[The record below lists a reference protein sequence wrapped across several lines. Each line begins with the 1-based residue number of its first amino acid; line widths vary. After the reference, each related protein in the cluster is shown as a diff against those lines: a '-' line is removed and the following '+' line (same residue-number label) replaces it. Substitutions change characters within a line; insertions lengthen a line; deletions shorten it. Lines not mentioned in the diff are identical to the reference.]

1 MMRYSCVLAL
11 VLLLA
16 GIACRPV
23 DSFTLSGHLQGLKA
37 GDTLRFSTYTLPFY
51 DPISADTFVV
61 TDDHTMQ
68 ISIPTHHTTYGH
80 LQYAPLNGKELNNNS
95 AEIIARPGDNIEI
108 HGRVDYL
115 KCAGLKG
122 GLYDNPAVTRYLDM
136 VREMDSLETFYE
148 RKIAC
153 FSESGQNDS
162 AISYIEKFQ
171 HMKRPKAF
179 KEMRDSLTN
188 LADNEYAAYLYL
200 RLTHRKT
207 PEELQERLNRFSP
220 ATRESYLG
228 KTLEAML
235 PILNN
240 IEEGAKPKDFTLTD
254 KNGNS
259 VSLSDYRGKYLLLFY
274 YGVCG
279 GVFQTDP
286 HLTDIYHEYHDKG
299 LEMLGICR
307 DGDIAAAYP
316 QLLESPKVQRLLDHP
331 YPTVYLT
338 DGQNAYIEKELY
350 LYATPTVM
358 LIDPEGTTL
367 IRGSHE
373 EKAIREILSEN
384 L

>member
-1 MMRYSCVLAL
+1 MKYPLNL
-11 VLLLA
+11 TLFLLLV
-16 GIACRPV
+16 IACRPV
-23 DSFTLSGHLQGLKA
+23 DTFTVSGRLQGLNA
-37 GDTLRFSTYTLPFY
+37 GDTLRFDTYTLPFY
-51 DPISADTFVV
+51 DPISADTFIVAENN
-61 TDDHTMQ
+61 TIDIT
-68 ISIPTHHTTYGH
+68 IEAHHTIYGL
-80 LQYAPLNGKELNNNS
+80 LQYAPRTGKVWGNNS

-108 HGRVDYL
+108 HGSIDYL
-115 KCAGLKG
+115 KCARLKG
-122 GLYDNPAVTRYLDM
+122 GLYDNTAVARYLDTA
-136 VREMDSLETFYE
+136 REMDSLETFYE

-153 FSESGQNDS
+153 FSESGQSDS
-162 AISYIEKFQ
+162 ALSYIERFQ
-171 HMKRPKAF
+171 HMKRPKAY

-200 RLTHRKT
+200 RLTHRKS

-228 KTLEAML
+228 KRLESML

-240 IEEGAKPKDFTLTD
+240 ISEGNKPKDFTLTD

-316 QLLESPKVQRLLDHP
+316 QLLESPQVQRLLDHP
-331 YPTVYLT
+331 YPTIYLT
-338 DGQNAYIEKELY
+338 DEQNAYIEKELF

-358 LIDPEGTTL
+358 LIAPDGTTL

-373 EKAIREILSEN
+373 EMAIRKLLREN

>member
-1 MMRYSCVLAL
+1 MKYPLNL
-11 VLLLA
+11 TLFLLLV
-16 GIACRPV
+16 IACRPV
-23 DSFTLSGHLQGLKA
+23 STFTVSGRLQGLNA
-37 GDTLRFSTYTLPFY
+37 GDTLRFDTYTLPFY
-51 DPISADTFVV
+51 DPISADTFIVAENN
-61 TDDHTMQ
+61 TIDIT
-68 ISIPTHHTTYGH
+68 IEAHHTIYGL
-80 LQYAPLNGKELNNNS
+80 LQYAPRTGKVWNNNS

-108 HGRVDYL
+108 HGSIDYL
-115 KCAGLKG
+115 KCARLKG
-122 GLYDNPAVTRYLDM
+122 GLYDDTAVARYLDTA
-136 VREMDSLETFYE
+136 REMDSLETFYE

-153 FSESGQNDS
+153 FSESGQSDS
-162 AISYIEKFQ
+162 AFSYIERFQ
-171 HMKRPKAF
+171 HMKRPKAY

-200 RLTHRKT
+200 RLTHRKS

-228 KTLEAML
+228 KSLESML

-240 IEEGAKPKDFTLTD
+240 ISEGNKPKDFTLTD

-259 VSLSDYRGKYLLLFY
+259 VSLSDYRGKYLLIFY

-286 HLTDIYHEYHDKG
+286 HLTDIYHEYHNKG

-307 DGDIAAAYP
+307 DGDIEAAYP
-316 QLLESPKVQRLLDHP
+316 QLLESPQVQRLLDHP
-331 YPTVYLT
+331 YPTIYLT
-338 DGQNAYIEKELY
+338 DEQNAYIEKELF

-358 LIDPEGTTL
+358 LIAPDGTTL

-373 EKAIREILSEN
+373 EKAIRKLLREN

>member
-1 MMRYSCVLAL
+1 MKYPLNL
-11 VLLLA
+11 VLFLLLV
-16 GIACRPV
+16 IACRPV
-23 DSFTLSGHLQGLKA
+23 DTFTVSSRLQGLNA
-37 GDTLRFSTYTLPFY
+37 GDTLRFDTYALPFY
-51 DPISADTFVV
+51 EPISADTFIVAENN
-61 TDDHTMQ
+61 TID
-68 ISIPTHHTTYGH
+68 ISIAAHHTIYGL
-80 LQYAPLNGKELNNNS
+80 LQYAPRTGKVWGNNS
-95 AEIIARPGDNIEI
+95 VEIIARPGDNIEI
-108 HGRVDYL
+108 HGSIDYL
-115 KCAGLKG
+115 KCARLKG
-122 GLYDNPAVTRYLDM
+122 GLYDDTAVARYLDTT
-136 VREMDSLETFYE
+136 REMDSLETFYE
-148 RKIAC
+148 RKIAL
-153 FSESGQNDS
+153 FSASGQSDS
-162 AISYIEKFQ
+162 AFSYIERFQ
-171 HMKRPKAF
+171 HMKRPKAY

-228 KTLEAML
+228 KRLESML
-235 PILNN
+235 PILTN
-240 IEEGAKPKDFTLTD
+240 ISEGNKPKDFTLTD

-316 QLLESPKVQRLLDHP
+316 QLLESPQVQRLLAHP
-331 YPTVYLT
+331 YPTIYLT
-338 DGQNAYIEKELY
+338 DEQNAYIRKELF

-373 EKAIREILSEN
+373 EKAIRKLLREN

>member
-1 MMRYSCVLAL
+1 MKYPLNL
-11 VLLLA
+11 TLFLLLV
-16 GIACRPV
+16 IACRPV
-23 DSFTLSGHLQGLKA
+23 DTFTVSGRLQGLNA
-37 GDTLRFSTYTLPFY
+37 GDTLRFDTYTLPFY
-51 DPISADTFVV
+51 EPISADTFIVAENNTIDITIEV
-61 TDDHTMQ
+61 
-68 ISIPTHHTTYGH
+68 HHTIYGF
-80 LQYAPLNGKELNNNS
+80 LQYTPRTGKVWGNNS

-108 HGRVDYL
+108 HGSIDYL
-115 KCAGLKG
+115 KCARLKG
-122 GLYDNPAVTRYLDM
+122 GLYDDTAVARYLDTA
-136 VREMDSLETFYE
+136 REMDSLETFYE

-153 FSESGQNDS
+153 FSESGQSDS
-162 AISYIEKFQ
+162 AFSYIERFQ
-171 HMKRPKAF
+171 HMKHPKAY

-200 RLTHRKT
+200 RLTHRKS
-207 PEELQERLNRFSP
+207 PEELQDRLNRFSP

-228 KTLEAML
+228 KSLESML
-235 PILNN
+235 PILTN
-240 IEEGAKPKDFTLTD
+240 ISEGNKPKDFTLTD

-316 QLLESPKVQRLLDHP
+316 QLLESPQVQRLLAHP
-331 YPTVYLT
+331 YPTIYLT
-338 DGQNAYIEKELY
+338 DEQNAYIRKELF

-358 LIDPEGTTL
+358 LIAPDGTTL

-373 EKAIREILSEN
+373 EKAIRKLLREN